1 MEPVIVGIVKAIGVF
16 LADGG
21 GGIKIAFEAL
31 GFISLLDWMYN
42 HMAITLGAGAVVGL
56 GIFRAG
62 QKSPPSS
69 N

>member
-1 MEPVIVGIVKAIGVF
+1 MEPVVVGIMKTIGV
-16 LADGG
+16 LLEGG
-21 GGIKIAFEAL
+21 GGIKVAFEAL
-31 GFISLLDWMYN
+31 GLISLLDWMYN
-42 HMAITLGAGAVVGL
+42 HIAITLGAGAVVGL